1 MENLLLKLN
10 YVPKRSILLTG
21 DVVNFKLLEKSEED
35 ALNRFFAQAS
45 EHEAESLR
53 DDVRDPATIA
63 RWIDSLDYHRVL
75 PLLAWD
81 EPMEKIAGVSSLHLL
96 KGVYRHTAEVRIFVG
111 KNYRRFG
118 LGSAM
123 IKELI
128 EIGNKLGLYFLKA
141 EILTANQLAVKAF
154 RQLGF
159 EVKCTVE
166 DGFMTLNKSETRDA
180 VLLMKRLQINLEEDF
195 FYVF

>member
-1 MENLLLKLN
+1 MENATPKLQ
-10 YVPKRSILLTG
+10 YVPKRSILITG
-21 DVVNFKLLEKSEED
+21 DVVNFKLLEKSDRE
-35 ALNRFFAQAS
+35 ALSRFFAQAS

-63 RWIDSLDYHRVL
+63 RWIDSLEYQRVL

-111 KNYRRFG
+111 KDYRRLG

-128 EIGNKLGLYFLKA
+128 DIGNKLGLYFLKA
-141 EILTANQLAVKAF
+141 EILAENQLAIKAF

-159 EVKCTVE
+159 EAKCTIE
-166 DGFMTLNKSETRDA
+166 DGFMTLNKGETRDA